1 MRPITAQHGQA
12 FHLLNIADEELR
24 NIKTNER
31 FVFEV
36 RKGDKD
42 YNQKHY
48 EALGEVNSLNGNAGC
63 CNSTS
68 PVLVNYQTAL
78 LL

>member
-1 MRPITAQHGQA
+1 MIG
-12 FHLLNIADEELR
+12 LDGEMR

-48 EALGEVNSLNGNAGC
+48 EALGEVCTFNRS
-63 CNSTS
+63 
-68 PVLVNYQTAL
+68 
-78 LL
+78 